1 MIVTVKRST
10 IPAANMTKKMRE
22 NLIVVM
28 LAIMAMASFH
38 ACQKTYQSENGK
50 IDLSQQKK
58 LYYGIKINDVLC
70 GYAEIDF
77 EIAER
82 DGRKLLKIDD
92 RTFLMVSALGSKF
105 NSEIHSV
112 SYVDSVTGRFHYQ
125 ENHIKQG
132 PMEFS
137 AQASVDKDTITAKST
152 LSKKARKI
160 AIDADVVLRNSQ
172 FFPFLIRDF
181 SESSVH
187 EKTYRYFEVKDEEV
201 QETVFNRLGEEKL
214 DLAGS
219 EFDAVVFE
227 ERNMKN
233 GLKMKWWL
241 DKDNGYLLK
250 LITSRGETFLAD
262 SRVKDRIRLSTM
274 DDLILQKTNLA
285 IADFQSISYMKVRAR
300 LEPSGLNITPEG
312 LNVPGQKFEGS
323 VKENLIE
330 GIFEIEHHPYG
341 GLQAPPFPPDFST
354 VDSVRGF
361 LKATDIIESNDPEL
375 IKKAENITLGSQNS
389 WEAAVRL
396 SQWVADSIGYAIPGG
411 MTARNTYDIRK
422 GECGAHSILL
432 AAFCR
437 AIGVP
442 ARMVWGCMYVPNM
455 GGAFGQHGWTE
466 VYMGQAG
473 WIPVDATAKE
483 PDYVDSGHL
492 RLGHFQSLS
501 IALNAKEMEI
511 LDYRLVVDS
520 TVAEIDI
527 EKKYQAYLGKYM
539 GKNPVNII
547 VQNSLLTVDIPGKT
561 MLALNDPDENG
572 LWYAKASRSVFI
584 EFNRDKDGTVKEMI
598 LHQIIPFP
606 RKADADP
613 SDLQNVPENI
623 APYPGI
629 YELSQANGDFRVL
642 YKNGSLAIHNPLEK
656 RDIKLRPPDARGH
669 WKNEFDKN
677 EIMFEKD
684 TNGKVKKMIIDSIN
698 RFQKKD

>member
-1 MIVTVKRST
+1 MNEKIK
-10 IPAANMTKKMRE
+10 P
-22 NLIVVM
+22 NLIVVI
-28 LAIMAMASFH
+28 LVLVAMTGFY
-38 ACQKTYQSENGK
+38 ACQKTYQSEDGR

-77 EIAER
+77 ESAER
-82 DGRKLLKIDD
+82 DGKKLLKIDD

-132 PMEFS
+132 PTEFS
-137 AQASVDKDTITAKST
+137 AQATVEQDTITTKST
-152 LSKKARKI
+152 LSERARKI

-181 SESSVH
+181 SDSSIN

-201 QETVFNRLGEEKL
+201 QETAFTRLGEEKL
-214 DLAGS
+214 DLAGC
-219 EFDAVVFE
+219 EFDALVFE

-241 DKDNGYLLK
+241 DRNNGYLLK
-250 LITSRGETFLAD
+250 LLTSRGETFLAD
-262 SRVKDRIRLSTM
+262 AGVKDKIRLSSM
-274 DDLILQKTNLA
+274 DNLILQKTNVA
-285 IADFQSISYMKVRAR
+285 IADFQSISYMKVKAR
-300 LEPSGLNITPEG
+300 LEPSGLRIASRG
-312 LNVPGQKFEGS
+312 LNIPGQKFEGT
-323 VKENLIE
+323 VKDNLIE
-330 GIFEIEHHPYG
+330 GIFEIEHHPFDAG
-341 GLQAPPFPPDFST
+341 NAPPFPPNFSA
-354 VDSVRGF
+354 VDSVQAF
-361 LKATDIIESNDPEL
+361 LKATDIIESRDPEL
-375 IKKAENITLGSQNS
+375 IRKAEKITSGSQDS

-411 MTARNTYDIRK
+411 LTARHTYDIRK
-422 GECGAHSILL
+422 GECGAHSVLL

-437 AIGVP
+437 AMGIP

-455 GGAFGQHGWTE
+455 GGAFGQHAWTE
-466 VYMGQAG
+466 IYMGQAG
-473 WIPVDATAKE
+473 WIPVDATVKE

-511 LDYRLVVDS
+511 LDYRLMADS

-527 EKKYQAYLGKYM
+527 EKKYQAYLGKYV
-539 GKNPVNII
+539 GENPVNII

-572 LWYAKASRSVFI
+572 LWYAKASKSVFI

-613 SDLQNVPENI
+613 RDLHDVPENM

-629 YELSQANGDFRVL
+629 YELSQANTDFRVL
-642 YKNGSLAIHNPLEK
+642 YKNGSLTIHNPLEK
-656 RDIKLRPPDARGH
+656 RDIKLRPPDARGR
-669 WKNEFDKN
+669 WKDEFDKN

-698 RFQKKD
+698 RFQKEG